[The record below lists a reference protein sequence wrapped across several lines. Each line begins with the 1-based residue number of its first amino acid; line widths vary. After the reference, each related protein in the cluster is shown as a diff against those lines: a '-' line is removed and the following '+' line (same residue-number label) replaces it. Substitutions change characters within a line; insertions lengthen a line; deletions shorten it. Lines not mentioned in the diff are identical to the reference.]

1 MIDSL
6 WYEAAKEVSLSSP
19 LGRAQA
25 ESSKFND
32 VI

>member
-6 WYEAAKEVSLSSP
+6 WYEAAKVSLSSP